1 MGSPAGQGP
10 LMLTEPAARRPVAR
24 PWQRAVA
31 EVAEQDLGVD
41 LVDGLSGSLAAER
54 LAAYGPNQLGEGKR
68 RPAWAVLAGQFTN
81 AMSAVLAAAAVVT
94 VLIGDVEDA
103 VVIAAI
109 VVLNGVVGFTQEYR
123 AERAMAAL
131 RHMAGERA
139 TVRRDG
145 LAAQVP
151 AADLVPGDVV
161 LVAAGDIVP
170 ADLRVADAHALRVN
184 EAALTG
190 ESEPVAKGADPL
202 PDVDGSVLGDLVNM
216 AFRGTAVTYGRAVG
230 LVVATGHDTE
240 LGRIAALLHAHSETP
255 TPLERRL
262 TGLARR
268 MAVGAVVVCAV
279 VFGVGVARG
288 EQLHTMFLTSVSLAV
303 AAIPEGLPAVITVA
317 LALGAQRMARRH
329 AVVRKLT
336 AVETLGSVNVICTD
350 KTGTLT
356 ENRMAAERVWT
367 PLGQYR
373 VDGPGYDPT
382 GTVTPA
388 PAAPDAEDLARIATV
403 AAACN
408 DATLRAPAAP
418 GAGWQLAGDPTEGAL
433 LALAGR
439 LGTDPE
445 TLRTA
450 WPRTTE
456 LAFDAQRRRMTTV
469 HRAAGGGVLVATKGA
484 IETVLPL
491 IRTDERAICV
501 RAAATAENWAAEGFR
516 VLALA
521 DRHLD
526 QTPERPEADLHLVG
540 MVALADPPRAES
552 AAAIAA
558 CRDAGIQAVMITG
571 DHPATAAA
579 IAARIGIPVDD
590 AAVMAGDELDR
601 LTDDQLIERV
611 PQIRIFARVNPEQKL
626 RVVDAWH
633 ARGGTVAMTG
643 DGVNDAPALRRAD
656 IGVAMGQTG
665 TDVSKEAADMV
676 LSDDNFATIVHAV
689 EEGRRIYDN
698 IRRTVRYL
706 LTTNS
711 GEVWVMFL
719 APVLALPLPLVP
731 VQILWIN
738 LVTDS
743 LPAIALGLQRA
754 EPDTMCRPPRAAS
767 ESLFAHGLWQHA
779 LLVGLL
785 MAAIVLPLQAA
796 ARAAGWHWQ
805 TMVFTT
811 LAFLQLGH
819 ALAVRS
825 ELHSTLRP
833 RDASNRWLTGAV
845 VGTVAVQLTLIYVPA
860 LHGTFHTASL
870 GAPELA
876 TVIALSSLVFFAVEI
891 EKAVRR
897 RHSPI

>member
-1 MGSPAGQGP
+1 MPTAP
-10 LMLTEPAARRPVAR
+10 FARHPVAR
-24 PWQRAVA
+24 PWQRPAA
-31 EVAEQDLGVD
+31 EVAEADLGVD
-41 LVDGLSGSLAAER
+41 VVDGLTGSVAAAR
-54 LAAYGPNQLGEGKR
+54 FAVYGPNRLEADRR

-103 VVIAAI
+103 VVIGAI
-109 VVLNGVVGFTQEYR
+109 VALNGAAGFIQEYR
-123 AERAMAAL
+123 AERAVAAL
-131 RHMAGERA
+131 RRMAGDRA

-145 LAAQVP
+145 ISVEVP

-161 LVAAGDIVP
+161 LIAAGDIVP
-170 ADLRVADAHALRVN
+170 ADLRLSEAHALRVA

-190 ESEPVAKGADPL
+190 ESEPVAKGVDSL
-202 PDVDGSVLGDLVNM
+202 PDLDGSVVGDLVNM

-230 LVVATGHDTE
+230 LVVATGQDTE
-240 LGRIAALLHAHSETP
+240 LGRIAALLHSHSETP

-262 TGLARR
+262 QGLARR
-268 MAVGAVVVCAV
+268 MAVSAVAICAV
-279 VFGVGVARG
+279 ALGIGVARG
-288 EQLHTMFLTSVSLAV
+288 EAVHIMFLTAVSLAV

-317 LALGAQRMARRH
+317 LALGAQRMARRS
-329 AVVRKLT
+329 ALIRKLT

-356 ENRMAAERVWT
+356 QNRMAAEKVWT
-367 PLGQYR
+367 QAGEFHIE
-373 VDGPGYDPT
+373 GHGYDPSGVIGPVPT
-382 GTVTPA
+382 G
-388 PAAPDAEDLARIATV
+388 PDQEEHLNRVATV

-408 DATLRAPAAP
+408 DATLRAPSMP
-418 GAGWQLAGDPTEGAL
+418 GGGWQLSGDPTEGAL

-439 LGTDPE
+439 LGTDPAI
-445 TLRTA
+445 TRNALPRTA
-450 WPRTTE
+450 E

-469 HRAAGGGVLVATKGA
+469 HRAADSVLVATKGA
-484 IETVLPL
+484 TETVLPL
-491 IRTDERAICV
+491 IRASEQAVCI
-501 RAAATAENWAAEGFR
+501 RAASTAERWAAEGYR

-521 DRHLD
+521 DRHLS
-526 QTPERPEADLHLVG
+526 QIPEHPEEELHFVG
-540 MVALADPPRAES
+540 LVALADPPRPES
-552 AAAIAA
+552 AGAIAA
-558 CRDAGIQAVMITG
+558 CRDAGIQTVMITG

-579 IAARIGIPVDD
+579 IAARIGIPIEDGT
-590 AAVMAGDELDR
+590 VMAGEELER
-601 LTDDQLIERV
+601 LTDMQLSDRV
-611 PQIRIFARVNPEQKL
+611 AGTRVFARVNPEQKL

-633 ARGGTVAMTG
+633 AIGGTVAMTG
-643 DGVNDAPALRRAD
+643 DGVNDAPALRQAD

-676 LSDDNFATIVHAV
+676 LADDNFATIVHAV

-719 APVLALPLPLVP
+719 APILALPLPLVP

-754 EPDTMCRPPRAAS
+754 EPDIMRRRPRPAN
-767 ESLFAHGLWQHA
+767 ESLFAYGLWQHA
-779 LLVGLL
+779 LYIGLL
-785 MAAIVLPLQAA
+785 MAAVVIPLQAA

-825 ELHSTLRP
+825 ELHSALRP
-833 RDASNRWLTGAV
+833 RDASNRWLMSAV
-845 VGTVAVQLTLIYVPA
+845 AGTVAVQVALIYIPA
-860 LHGTFHTASL
+860 LHGIFHTASL
-870 GAPELA
+870 GPAELA
-876 TVIALSSLVFFAVEI
+876 TVAAASTIVFLAVET
-891 EKAVRR
+891 EKWVRR
-897 RHSPI
+897 RRWGPS

>member
-1 MGSPAGQGP
+1 
-10 LMLTEPAARRPVAR
+10 MLVAPSDRRTVTR
-24 PWQRAVA
+24 PWQRPAA
-31 EVAEQDLGVD
+31 EVAEVDLGVD
-41 LVDGLSGSLAAER
+41 PARGLPGSLAAER
-54 LAAYGPNQLGEGKR
+54 LAAYGANQLGEDTQ
-68 RPAWAVLAGQFTN
+68 RPAWAVLAGQFINT
-81 AMSAVLAAAAVVT
+81 MSAVLAAAAVVT
-94 VLIGDVEDA
+94 VLIGDIEDA
-103 VVIAAI
+103 VVIGAI
-109 VVLNGVVGFTQEYR
+109 VALNGVVGFIQEYR
-123 AERAMAAL
+123 AQRSMAAL
-131 RHMAGERA
+131 RRMAGDRA
-139 TVRRDG
+139 TVRRDRFVIE
-145 LAAQVP
+145 VP

-161 LVAAGDIVP
+161 LIAAGDIVP
-170 ADLRVADAHALRVN
+170 ADLRLVDAHALRIN

-190 ESEPVAKGADPL
+190 ESEPVAKGTDPL
-202 PDVDGSVLGDLVNM
+202 PGADGAILGDLVNM
-216 AFRGTAVTYGRAVG
+216 AFRGTAVTYGRAAG
-230 LVVATGHDTE
+230 LVVATGQDSE
-240 LGRIAALLHAHSETP
+240 LGRIATLLHTHSEIP

-268 MAVGAVVVCAV
+268 LAAGAVAVCAV
-279 VFGVGVARG
+279 VFAVGVARG
-288 EQLHTMFLTSVSLAV
+288 ELVHTMFLTSVSLAV

-329 AVVRKLT
+329 AIVRKLT
-336 AVETLGSVNVICTD
+336 AVETLGSVNVICSD

-356 ENRMAAERVWT
+356 ENRMAAEKVWT
-367 PLGQYR
+367 AAGEFR
-373 VDGPGYDPT
+373 IEGPGYDPT
-382 GTVTPA
+382 GSVAPTPTA
-388 PAAPDAEDLARIATV
+388 PYDEHLARLALV

-408 DATLRAPAAP
+408 DASLRAPSAP
-418 GAGWQLAGDPTEGAL
+418 GGEWQLSGDPTEGAL

-439 LGTDPE
+439 LGSDPE
-445 TLRTA
+445 VIRAA
-450 WPRTTE
+450 WPRTAE
-456 LAFDAQRRRMTTV
+456 LAFDAQRRRMTTI
-469 HRAAGGGVLVATKGA
+469 HRAGGRIVVATKGA
-484 IETVLPL
+484 VETVLPL
-491 IRTDERAICV
+491 VRTQEREICA
-501 RAAATAENWAAEGFR
+501 RAAATAERWATEGFR

-526 QTPERPEADLHLVG
+526 QIPERPEADLHLVG
-540 MVALADPPRAES
+540 LVALADPPRSES

-558 CRDAGIQAVMITG
+558 CRDAGIQVVMITG

-579 IAARIGIPVDD
+579 IAARIGIPIDD
-590 AAVMAGDELDR
+590 GAVMTGDELRR
-601 LTDDQLIERV
+601 LTDDQLTGRV
-611 PQIRIFARVNPEQKL
+611 QRTRVFARVNPEQKL
-626 RVVDAWH
+626 RVINAWH

-643 DGVNDAPALRRAD
+643 DGVNDAPALRQAD
-656 IGVAMGQTG
+656 IGVTMGRTG

-676 LSDDNFATIVHAV
+676 LADDNFATIVHAV

-719 APVLALPLPLVP
+719 APILALPLPLVP

-754 EPDTMCRPPRAAS
+754 EPDTMRRQPRNAS

-779 LLVGLL
+779 LLIGML
-785 MAAIVLPLQAA
+785 MAAIVLPLQAI

-833 RDASNRWLTGAV
+833 RDAPNRWLMAAV
-845 VGTVAVQLTLIYVPA
+845 AGTVAVQLALIYTPA
-860 LHGTFHTASL
+860 LHGIFHTASL
-870 GAPELA
+870 RPAELA
-876 TVIALSSLVFFAVEI
+876 TVIAASTIVFLVVEI
-891 EKAVRR
+891 EKVVRR
-897 RHSPI
+897 RRSPT